1 MSIQFV
7 RDWKGY
13 RAGRVMLNPPGG
25 WANHLIRRGIVK
37 VMEPVNDAQVQP
49 PLQQRTGRRTRK
61 PD

>member
-1 MSIQFV
+1 MAIQFV

-25 WANHLIRRGIVK
+25 WANVLIRRGIVK
-37 VMEPVNDAQVQP
+37 VVEPVNDAQVQSTT
-49 PLQQRTGRRTRK
+49 QQRAGRRTRK